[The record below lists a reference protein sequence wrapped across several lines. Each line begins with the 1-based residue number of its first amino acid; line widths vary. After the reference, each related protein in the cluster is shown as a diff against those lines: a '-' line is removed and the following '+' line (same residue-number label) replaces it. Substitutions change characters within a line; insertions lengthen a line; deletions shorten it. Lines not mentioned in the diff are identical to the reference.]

1 MPGLKKAGLANM
13 NLAKVESAGIATPST
28 RHGWVMKRR
37 AEHVGLCS
45 LYYSVNMIKLDASTT
60 SAWLMLCT
68 LSNLLH
74 SMHLASWDPAH
85 TAL

>member
-1 MPGLKKAGLANM
+1 
-13 NLAKVESAGIATPST
+13 
-28 RHGWVMKRR
+28 MKRR

-74 SMHLASWDPAH
+74 SMHLASWDPPTLPCRLCSVGRVRVVTDTRH
-85 TAL
+85 VNIP